1 VLLSRAAARFER
13 LGLPLDRVIFEARKP
28 ENQYV
33 LYNRVDIA
41 LDPFPYNGGTTSLDS
56 LWMGVPYI
64 ALEGSHIVSR
74 MGSAILTTV
83 GLPELVAR
91 TRDEYVD
98 VATRLAL
105 DANWLRAM
113 RHDLR
118 GRMQRSPAMDHQL
131 LADNMGSAFRSMWQ
145 IWVDQS
151 AAPSAA

>member
-1 VLLSRAAARFER
+1 
-13 LGLPLDRVIFEARKP
+13 
-28 ENQYV
+28 
-33 LYNRVDIA
+33 
-41 LDPFPYNGGTTSLDS
+41 
-56 LWMGVPYI
+56 
-64 ALEGSHIVSR
+64 
-74 MGSAILTTV
+74 
-83 GLPELVAR
+83 
-91 TRDEYVD
+91 
-98 VATRLAL
+98 LAL